1 MTFAAVFIGVV
12 LVTLLAAF
20 LLLKHRR
27 SSPPAL
33 TQSVQAT
40 VAVTPMGVALTRDE
54 VHEVLIGED
63 PSRPA
68 IRISALTDED
78 RFGRARQ
85 VPMQGSLAGRLNAA
99 LQAVPALLTKNE
111 LGDGS
116 KFMEVVINGD
126 LVRSSTGEGF
136 RAFTMGEKGIKEHAV
151 LHEAGGLSNV
161 VNAAA
166 VWQVASVVVAQ
177 KHLADISAKL
187 DTIVKGV
194 EQIQAFLAD
203 ARHALIVG
211 THRYLQQAVEAI
223 QSGELSPA
231 LRLQLES
238 CERDLLTTEE
248 HMGKEF
254 RSRAVED
261 VEHKET
267 VGTEQLA
274 DDLVKRY
281 QHLESLAKELELC
294 IKTRVLAW
302 YVLSLFPGEPQLK
315 LARQADIQRSIA
327 ELDRLNVIR
336 AGALEN
342 DLPKVKSTFNRQKTL
357 DERKERISGQ
367 AKAVALTLDT
377 GRTACSTEVTQSA
390 NLLITHDK
398 PMTLFVEL
406 NNGKLVALRSLAQ
419 AA

>member
-1 MTFAAVFIGVV
+1 MV
-12 LVTLLAAF
+12 
-20 LLLKHRR
+20 
-27 SSPPAL
+27 
-33 TQSVQAT
+33 
-40 VAVTPMGVALTRDE
+40 
-54 VHEVLIGED
+54 
-63 PSRPA
+63 
-68 IRISALTDED
+68 
-78 RFGRARQ
+78 
-85 VPMQGSLAGRLNAA
+85 
-99 LQAVPALLTKNE
+99 
-111 LGDGS
+111 
-116 KFMEVVINGD
+116 
-126 LVRSSTGEGF
+126 
-136 RAFTMGEKGIKEHAV
+136 
-151 LHEAGGLSNV
+151 
-161 VNAAA
+161 
-166 VWQVASVVVAQ
+166 
-177 KHLADISAKL
+177 
-187 DTIVKGV
+187 
-194 EQIQAFLAD
+194 
-203 ARHALIVG
+203 
-211 THRYLQQAVEAI
+211 
-223 QSGELSPA
+223 
-231 LRLQLES
+231 
-238 CERDLLTTEE
+238 
-248 HMGKEF
+248 KEF
-254 RSRAVED
+254 RSRATDD

-267 VGTEQLA
+267 VGTEQLT

-357 DERKERISGQ
+357 DERKERISGH
-367 AKAVALTLDT
+367 AKAVAVTLDT